1 MNTTTQPVSALA
13 GEIIDRHK
21 DAQDAVHLACGNI
34 DKAKLASVNC
44 AILVET
50 AKAKHGRGFKR
61 WWGDEVGLPDSE
73 AGKYLTIYKY
83 KDRNIDKAQMHLI
96 GFVEPLEHGERDH
109 VRSKEPFAW
118 TRYVS
123 SARDALNSID
133 FKTLTNDQRQAS
145 RLTVVTLRDELTEL
159 IDRLEVEA

>member
-21 DAQDAVHLACGNI
+21 DAQDAVELACWNI
-34 DKAKLASVNC
+34 DKAKVAAVNC

-61 WWGDEVGLPDSE
+61 WWSSEVGLPEGE

-109 VRSKEPFAW
+109 VRSKEPFACS
-118 TRYVS
+118 RYIS
-123 SARDALNSID
+123 RARDALSSMD
-133 FKTLTNDQRQAS
+133 FQTLTNDQRQVL
-145 RLTVVTLRDELTEL
+145 RLTVVKLTDELTEL

>member
-13 GEIIDRHK
+13 GEIIDRHL
-21 DAQDAVHLACGNI
+21 DAQEAVLLACGNI
-34 DKAKLASVNC
+34 DKAKLAAVNC

-61 WWGDEVGLPDSE
+61 WWSNEVGLPDGE

-96 GFVEPLEHGERDH
+96 GFVEPAEHGERDH
-109 VRSKEPFAW
+109 VRSKEPFACS
-118 TRYVS
+118 RYIS
-123 SARDALNSID
+123 RARDALSSMD
-133 FKTLTNDQRQAS
+133 FQTLTNDQRQVL
-145 RLTVVTLRDELTEL
+145 RLTVVKLTDELTEL
-159 IDRLEVEA
+159 IDRLEVTP

>member
-13 GEIIDRHK
+13 GEIIDRHL
-21 DAQDAVHLACGNI
+21 DAQEAVELACWNI
-34 DKAKLASVNC
+34 DKAKDAAVNC

-61 WWGDEVGLPDSE
+61 WWSNEVGLPEGE